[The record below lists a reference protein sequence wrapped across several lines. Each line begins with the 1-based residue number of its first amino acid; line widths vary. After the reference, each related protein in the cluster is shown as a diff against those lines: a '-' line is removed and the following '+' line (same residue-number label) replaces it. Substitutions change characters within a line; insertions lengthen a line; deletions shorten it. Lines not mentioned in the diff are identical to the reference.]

1 MFSSSYVPAF
11 RSFFSC
17 MRSDPEMCAS
27 TLEKPSFVSFDRNSS
42 TVRQL
47 GASSNARSPCPSCGV
62 LLIILD
68 RAEPLRQ
75 KLCYLFRRPKI
86 LLPGIPR
93 ASAMHPHAAPF
104 VGPFDVKKRLLRGI
118 VVHHCSSKAVIEPF
132 LARVPVKPVGERR
145 GALRGVLMSGK
156 RECLL
161 WVES

>member
-47 GASSNARSPCPSCGV
+47 GASSNVRSTVPVMWV

-75 KLCYLFRRPKI
+75 MLCYLFGRPKI
-86 LLPGIPR
+86 
-93 ASAMHPHAAPF
+93 
-104 VGPFDVKKRLLRGI
+104 V
-118 VVHHCSSKAVIEPF
+118 
-132 LARVPVKPVGERR
+132 
-145 GALRGVLMSGK
+145 
-156 RECLL
+156 
-161 WVES
+161 